1 MPPKA
6 EKKNNGFDRLRADL
20 KAQTPQN
27 VYLFYGEETYL
38 RSYYLEELHRLLIPA
53 GFEEFN
59 YHRLSGKGLTVQEL
73 AEVTEAMPMMAQH
86 TMVVVTDL
94 DIFRLDEQQRTALM
108 ALLADFPEYCTLV
121 LVYDLLPY
129 KRDGKMKK
137 LCAALDKSVCEVEF
151 RQQERAQLLRWVKR
165 RFAAAGHDIDDA
177 TADHL
182 LFTCGS
188 LMTELVP
195 EIGKIAAYAKG
206 RAVTV
211 EDINA
216 VADPVL
222 DARVFD
228 MTNSITAGKYDQ
240 AAQVLGELLRMQT
253 EPIVILAAVGKELRR
268 LYTARMA
275 LDAGKDRFWLKQLW
289 SMSSDYPA
297 KLLMQ
302 AAGKVDHEWCQT
314 AVIRCQRLDRRMKSE
329 KNMDSEAELKLF
341 LMELA
346 GSREAFI
353 REMERR
359 GYRVRWEDARKCIT
373 YTTPTGMRCRDN
385 RLHEEKFRK
394 EKMEHE
400 FRIRQH
406 AAQQR
411 TRSIE
416 AEAENLRH
424 DAYLDGAAAQHP
436 LHHASPDGGAAGGR
450 PAENTGTPRDDPGRY
465 GAAGYQGESEVTG
478 YFAPADW
485 MAERDQPSSSEVPTN
500 AGRDGHKNERATETG
515 WESARRIYEAAL
527 RAGQGIPGGW
537 RGADEYLP
545 EMGGPHHPEFCGG
558 GPGDQHPDLQAADVT
573 KNVLRLL
580 ARLEGNPGEDVVDAT
595 MRRQHGDR
603 KALAREQRKKIALG
617 HKADD
622 HEQGQQMG

>member
-38 RSYYLEELHRLLIPA
+38 RSYYLEELHRFLIPA

-195 EIGKIAAYAKG
+195 EIGKIAAYAKHE
-206 RAVTV
+206 RITIA
-211 EDINA
+211 DIDA
-216 VADPVL
+216 VAEPVL

-228 MTNSITAGKYDQ
+228 MTRAVTERKYDR
-240 AAQVLGELLRMQT
+240 AAAVLGDLLRMQT
-253 EPIVILAAVGKELRR
+253 EPIAILAALGKELRK
-268 LYTARMA
+268 LYTARLA
-275 LDAGKDRFWLKQLW
+275 LDGGKDSVWLKELW
-289 SMSSDYPA
+289 SMTSDYPA
-297 KLLMQ
+297 KMLLG
-302 AAGKVDHEWCQT
+302 AAKNVDHDWCRQ
-314 AVIRCQRLDRRMKSE
+314 AVKRCQRLDRRMKSE
-329 KNMDSEAELKLF
+329 RGMDNEGELKLF

-346 GSREAFI
+346 G
-353 REMERR
+353 ER
-359 GYRVRWEDARKCIT
+359 
-373 YTTPTGMRCRDN
+373 
-385 RLHEEKFRK
+385 
-394 EKMEHE
+394 
-400 FRIRQH
+400 
-406 AAQQR
+406 
-411 TRSIE
+411 
-416 AEAENLRH
+416 
-424 DAYLDGAAAQHP
+424 
-436 LHHASPDGGAAGGR
+436 
-450 PAENTGTPRDDPGRY
+450 
-465 GAAGYQGESEVTG
+465 
-478 YFAPADW
+478 
-485 MAERDQPSSSEVPTN
+485 
-500 AGRDGHKNERATETG
+500 
-515 WESARRIYEAAL
+515 
-527 RAGQGIPGGW
+527 
-537 RGADEYLP
+537 
-545 EMGGPHHPEFCGG
+545 
-558 GPGDQHPDLQAADVT
+558 
-573 KNVLRLL
+573 
-580 ARLEGNPGEDVVDAT
+580 
-595 MRRQHGDR
+595 
-603 KALAREQRKKIALG
+603 
-617 HKADD
+617 
-622 HEQGQQMG
+622 

>member
-1 MPPKA
+1 MKKRTLSLALAAAMAVSLAGCGSSSSGTADKPAETKSAEGAQDTGAEEAASDWKWERNVEIICPWGTGGGADTTLRTFASALEKELGVSVVVNNKA
-6 EKKNNGFDRLRADL
+6 GAGGVTGVQFATSQPADG
-20 KAQTPQN
+20 
-27 VYLFYGEETYL
+27 YTYL
-38 RSYYLEELHRLLIPA
+38 LCTQSPMLAQISGATDFDVYGKIKPLCQLVHDCNIFVTSSKSPYSNYNELKEYAQANP
-53 GFEEFN
+53 
-59 YHRLSGKGLTVQEL
+59 GKGLTVQEL
-73 AEVTEAMPMMAQH
+73 TEVTEAMPMMAQH

-346 GSREAFI
+346 GSR
-353 REMERR
+353 
-359 GYRVRWEDARKCIT
+359 
-373 YTTPTGMRCRDN
+373 
-385 RLHEEKFRK
+385 
-394 EKMEHE
+394 
-400 FRIRQH
+400 
-406 AAQQR
+406 
-411 TRSIE
+411 
-416 AEAENLRH
+416 
-424 DAYLDGAAAQHP
+424 
-436 LHHASPDGGAAGGR
+436 
-450 PAENTGTPRDDPGRY
+450 
-465 GAAGYQGESEVTG
+465 
-478 YFAPADW
+478 
-485 MAERDQPSSSEVPTN
+485 
-500 AGRDGHKNERATETG
+500 
-515 WESARRIYEAAL
+515 
-527 RAGQGIPGGW
+527 
-537 RGADEYLP
+537 
-545 EMGGPHHPEFCGG
+545 
-558 GPGDQHPDLQAADVT
+558 
-573 KNVLRLL
+573 
-580 ARLEGNPGEDVVDAT
+580 
-595 MRRQHGDR
+595 
-603 KALAREQRKKIALG
+603 
-617 HKADD
+617 
-622 HEQGQQMG
+622 